1 MSSKKG
7 RPLGFLSEN
16 VFYEDT
22 GCEYAKKLNY
32 NGTCLP
38 STDYPGGCPFTI
50 ICLEDV
56 HDTTD
61 TDFRNEKIKELY
73 YEEGLTQVQIAK
85 AIGLSPAYVM
95 QIIHDKVWNKNTR
108 SYTEMQNA

>member
-1 MSSKKG
+1 MPNKNG
-7 RPLGFLSEN
+7 RPLGFLGEN

-38 STDYPGGCPFTI
+38 STDYPGGCPFTH

-56 HDTTD
+56 HDAQQQ
-61 TDFRNEKIKELY
+61 DFRNEKIKQLY
-73 YEEGLTQVQIAK
+73 YEEGLTQVQIAN
-85 AIGLSPAYVM
+85 AIGLSANYVM
-95 QIIHDKVWNKNTR
+95 QIIHDKTWDKATKRYVGL
-108 SYTEMQNA
+108 QNA